1 MPAEFFGQYLLEKG
15 LISREEF
22 LKAARDQADIG
33 VPLCALAI
41 SQGCLDANQLRQLDK
56 TVAETGPGA
65 LERMARDGVLSVRQL
80 EDLQR
85 LPAQRGL
92 YLGEALIR
100 GGILSPTRFAKAFA
114 DYRRECPGAVGPTTS
129 IPAGARVPHRIIVEA
144 FTDSLVNV
152 FVHYTRR
159 VVRVARVTERLDG
172 FAADDCVVRQRVTG
186 AVAMQLGLVLPA
198 PLAREIAAGMF
209 GEPVNELGPAAIDA
223 LCEFLNVVSGGAC
236 AALGERGLSVRVASP
251 PAPVAVAS
259 FALKAND
266 EVVVV
271 TLETTTA
278 TLRCAVLFEGEG
290 HP

>member
-1 MPAEFFGQYLLEKG
+1 MPSEFFGQYLLEKG

-22 LKAARDQADIG
+22 LRAARDQADIG
-33 VPLCALAI
+33 IPLCALAI
-41 SQGCLDANQLRQLDK
+41 SQGCLDANQLCQLDK
-56 TVAETGPGA
+56 TVAGAGSGA
-65 LERMARDGVLSVRQL
+65 LERVVRDGILSVQQL
-80 EDLQR
+80 EELQR

-114 DYRRECPGAVGPTTS
+114 DYRRECPGAAGPTTS
-129 IPAGARVPHRIIVEA
+129 IPAGARIPHRVVVEA

-172 FAADDCVVRQRVTG
+172 SAADDCVVGQRVAG
-186 AVAMQLGLVLPA
+186 AVSMQLGLMLPA
-198 PLAREIAAGMF
+198 PLAREIATGMF
-209 GEPVNELGPAAIDA
+209 GEPVNELGPAAMDA
-223 LCEFLNVVSGGAC
+223 LCEFLNVVNGGAC

-251 PAPVAVAS
+251 PGSVAAALFAS
-259 FALKAND
+259 KADD
-266 EVVVV
+266 ERVVV
-271 TLETTTA
+271 TLETTTDA
-278 TLRCAVLFEGEG
+278 FRCAILFEEEA